1 MKDSYK
7 ILQTRIAS
15 VARGEAAV
23 KTLPGGLTPE
33 LLKDA
38 PRRLAI
44 AGIVVAC
51 VGFVNLMIHLGLPAL
66 GLYEMR
72 KPLSITDIA
81 AVMLIVMSIGAIFLA
96 RSGKITPGRKLD
108 LGQVYQVILA
118 FGAGFLPKLCPYEPI
133 IPVFSWIC
141 VLILLFPVIV
151 PNSLSKILLAGFLCA
166 SMEPLGVWMAG
177 ALGKEIPPLRD
188 LFDAFYPNYIC
199 VALTIVPCVVVHK
212 LSREVNLARAMGSY
226 SLTEQIA
233 SGAMGEIWR
242 GRHNLLAREAAIKII
257 RPEMLNVP
265 VDQAEQL
272 LHRFNQEAQAT
283 ALLESPHT
291 IELFDYGINDEG
303 VFYYVMELL
312 EGIDL
317 DTMVAKYGSVPCER
331 VIFLLRQVCHS
342 LADAHAG
349 GMIHRDIK
357 PANIFTCRKGRDYD
371 FVKVLDFGL
380 VKSRHTDELDS
391 ALKTAHQAVLGTPAF
406 MAPEMARGT
415 SVADARADIYA
426 AGCVAYWLLTGSL
439 VFEAESTL
447 DLIVKHA
454 SEIPVPVSK
463 RTEEALPAEL
473 EKIIM
478 SCLEKDPAKR
488 PQSADELERLLGEVK
503 CADAWSR
510 ERAKRWWDVHLPEAR

>member
-1 MKDSYK
+1 MKDSSR
-7 ILQTRIAS
+7 LLETRIAS
-15 VARGEAAV
+15 VARGDVSV

-33 LLKDA
+33 LLRDA

-51 VGFVNLMIHLGLPAL
+51 VGLSTLIIQRGLPAL
-66 GLYEMR
+66 GLYEAA

-81 AVMLIVMSIGAIFLA
+81 GVMLIVMSFGAIFLA
-96 RSGKITPGRKLD
+96 RSKKITPGRKLD

-118 FGAGFLPKLCPYEPI
+118 LGIGFLPKLCPYEPI
-133 IPVFSWIC
+133 VPVFSWIC

-151 PNSLSKILLAGFLCA
+151 PNSLSKVLLAGFLVA
-166 SMEPLGVWMAG
+166 SMDPLGVWVASG
-177 ALGKEIPPLRD
+177 LGKEIPPLRN
-188 LFDAFYPNYIC
+188 LFEAFYPNYIC
-199 VALTIVPCVVVHK
+199 VALTIVPCIVVHK

-226 SLTEQIA
+226 SLTDHIA

-242 GRHNLLAREAAIKII
+242 GRHNLLAREAAIKIV

-291 IELFDYGINDEG
+291 IKLFDFGINDEG

-312 EGIDL
+312 DGIDL
-317 DTMVAKYGSVPCER
+317 DSMVTKYGSVPCER

-357 PANIFTCRKGRDYD
+357 PANIFACRKGQDYD

-380 VKSRHTDELDS
+380 VKSRKMDDS
-391 ALKTAHQAVLGTPAF
+391 DMVLKTAHQTVLGTPAF
-406 MAPEMARGT
+406 MAPEIARGT
-415 SVADARADIYA
+415 SKADARADIYA
-426 AGCVAYWLLTGSL
+426 VGCLAYWLLTGSL
-439 VFEAESTL
+439 VFEAETPV

-454 SEIPVPVSK
+454 SEEPIPVSK
-463 RTEEALPAEL
+463 RTEEALPGAL

-478 SCLEKDPAKR
+478 SCLEKDPDKR
-488 PQSADELERLLGEVK
+488 PQSADELDRQLGAVE
-503 CADAWSR
+503 CAEAWNR
-510 ERAKRWWDVHLPEAR
+510 DRAKRWWDVHQPEAK